1 MRQSFLNGS
10 LTRLIDPDHT
20 LRVKVLEFVERGD
33 FGFASGPKPDGSYD
47 RVWFQEMMAPDEVTF
62 DSGVVL
68 LAKATAAALQSGTPV
83 TTAPT
88 STQPTQVLTTVTI
101 QPTTG
106 TKPTTGTTVQTRS
119 IRITGNIPPEVWNRL
134 GTKILP
140 KLRSGAN
147 LRIGVD
153 FSVSVNGSDA
163 ERLAAELWQALEDL
177 DLTGDVEIR
186 VN

>member
-1 MRQSFLNGS
+1 MASLRQSFLNGS

-83 TTAPT
+83 RH
-88 STQPTQVLTTVTI
+88 SSDD
-101 QPTTG
+101 
-106 TKPTTGTTVQTRS
+106 RS
-119 IRITGNIPPEVWNRL
+119 
-134 GTKILP
+134 
-140 KLRSGAN
+140 
-147 LRIGVD
+147 
-153 FSVSVNGSDA
+153 
-163 ERLAAELWQALEDL
+163 DL
-177 DLTGDVEIR
+177 DAADAGPHYRYNPAHYGD
-186 VN
+186 